1 MLTRF
6 ARIYGIDVSEAEKPL
21 GGYAGFDEFFTRKL
35 RPGARPIDDA
45 PGRVVSPADGTIVE
59 CGAGDRGQID
69 SGEGQPLRSRQ
80 RCSTTRRRRRGW
92 RAAPTSSPTCR
103 PKDYHRVHSPVGGR
117 VVGWRHVPGTLFSV
131 GAASIRREPGLF
143 VRNERFITL
152 IEMDGGGLVAVV
164 MVAAVGVGHVT
175 VSYDPEVATHRPEFF
190 RAALRHRQYDQPK
203 PIARG
208 DELGIFHL
216 GSTTIAVFEP
226 RPGRARCAGG
236 RRVREDGRRHRSGG
250 DNDRESPRLKP
261 GVEGPRRPFA
271 RVEGPHAW
279 GRRQRRREEGRADGA
294 TPRRV
299 RSGGSARTQRTDRH
313 QLGRFLDAARAQAD
327 DDAAARHSGRSAA
340 RRRPSSLDE
349 PVTAATSAVPP
360 DPISRT
366 MAP

>member
-1 MLTRF
+1 MGGLSFSDRARRSMWRMVPKRAVSGAIGWGVSLGIPAALRTVMLSRF
-6 ARIYGIDVSEAEKPL
+6 ANIYGIDVSEAEKPIAE
-21 GGYAGFDEFFTRKL
+21 YAGFDEFFTRKL

-45 PGRVVSPADGTIVE
+45 PGRVISPADGTIVE
-59 CGAGDRGQID
+59 CGLATAGKLIQAKGNDFDLASLLDDAQ
-69 SGEGQPLRSRQ
+69 
-80 RCSTTRRRRRGW
+80 
-92 RAAPTSSPTCR
+92 AAARLQGGAYLITYLS

-203 PIARG
+203 AIKRG

-226 RPGRARCAGG
+226 GR
-236 RRVREDGRRHRSGG
+236 V
-250 DNDRESPRLKP
+250 
-261 GVEGPRRPFA
+261 
-271 RVEGPHAW
+271 
-279 GRRQRRREEGRADGA
+279 Q
-294 TPRRV
+294 
-299 RSGGSARTQRTDRH
+299 
-313 QLGRFLDAARAQAD
+313 LDALV
-327 DDAAARHSGRSAA
+327 SGTSTKMGVGIGRM
-340 RRRPSSLDE
+340 
-349 PVTAATSAVPP
+349 AATSGN
-360 DPISRT
+360 T
-366 MAP
+366 QG